1 MKRNDIKALKEKTIA
16 QLEKQLVVLRK
27 DLAKAR
33 LEKKAMKLDNTSLP
47 KFLADDIARVLT
59 ELRRRELLEK

>member
-1 MKRNDIKALKEKTIA
+1 
-16 QLEKQLVVLRK
+16 LVVLQK

-33 LEKKAMKLDNTSLP
+33 LEKKAMKLDNTNLP

-59 ELRRRELLEK
+59 ELRRRELLDK